1 MVQTMILWFVIW
13 IQQLNW
19 NYHMNGLSNYKEG
32 DWKMKNHKELL
43 LSFSAC
49 REAVDWYNDK
59 DSQEAWES
67 CNRGDWMLWIAAR
80 LEIDKKLIVLAA
92 CNCAELSLQ
101 FVPNNENRP
110 KEAVEAAR
118 RWVIDP
124 TEENRLAADAA
135 ADAADAAA

>member
-19 NYHMNGLSNYKEG
+19 NYHMNGLSNYK
-32 DWKMKNHKELL
+32 
-43 LSFSAC
+43 
-49 REAVDWYNDK
+49 
-59 DSQEAWES
+59 
-67 CNRGDWMLWIAAR
+67 RGDWMLWIAAR

-92 CNCAELSLQ
+92 CDCAELSLQ

-110 KEAVEAAR
+110 KEAIEAAR